1 MRSSGDSV
9 KAPKFS
15 LGHVAVDMEYGRGAG
30 LACIS
35 CISCFARHLRTR
47 SLHSRACEP
56 KASSEQCWSLEE
68 RRQWNSDASESN
80 RAPGRDALKP
90 SVQDRRPGGWR
101 AKGGAVP
108 PRLATK
114 RAGQGLFAAERVV
127 RCRPD
132 RVESVE
138 ADFVP
143 RDQRAQEF
151 DVMRDVR
158 ARNQKG
164 RAEAETIAR
173 FGCTPG
179 TFRGAGDECSI
190 RQRKALASGSADHRE

>member
-9 KAPKFS
+9 EAPKVS
-15 LGHVAVDMEYGRGAG
+15 LGHVAVDMEYGRGAV

-35 CISCFARHLRTR
+35 CLARHLRTR
-47 SLHSRACEP
+47 SLHSRACDP
-56 KASSEQCWSLEE
+56 KASSQQCRSLEE
-68 RRQWNSDASESN
+68 RRQWKSHAGESN
-80 RAPGRDALKP
+80 QASRRNALK
-90 SVQDRRPGGWR
+90 SAVHDRRLGGWR

-114 RAGQGLFAAERVV
+114 RDGQGLSAAERVV

-132 RVESVE
+132 WVESVE

-164 RAEAETIAR
+164 RAEAETITR

-179 TFRGAGDECSI
+179 TFRGAGDENSI
-190 RQRKALASGSADHRE
+190 RQRHALATGSTDDRE

>member
-9 KAPKFS
+9 EAPKVS
-15 LGHVAVDMEYGRGAG
+15 LGHVAVDMEYGRGAV

-35 CISCFARHLRTR
+35 CISRFARHLRTR

-68 RRQWNSDASESN
+68 RRQRKSHAGELN
-80 RAPGRDALKP
+80 RA
-90 SVQDRRPGGWR
+90 SRRNAQKSAVHDCRLGGWR
-101 AKGGAVP
+101 AEGGAVP

-114 RAGQGLFAAERVV
+114 RDGQGLSAAERVV

-138 ADFVP
+138 ANFVP
-143 RDQRAQEF
+143 RDQRVQEF

-164 RAEAETIAR
+164 RAEAETFAR

-190 RQRKALASGSADHRE
+190 RQRQALASGSANNRE

>member
-1 MRSSGDSV
+1 M
-9 KAPKFS
+9 
-15 LGHVAVDMEYGRGAG
+15 

-35 CISCFARHLRTR
+35 CISCIARHLRTR
-47 SLHSRACEP
+47 SLHCRACEP
-56 KASSEQCWSLEE
+56 EASTEQCWSLKE
-68 RRQWNSDASESN
+68 RRQRNSHASESN
-80 RAPGRDALKP
+80 RAPGWNALKP
-90 SVQDRRPGGWR
+90 SVQDCRLGGWR

-114 RAGQGLFAAERVV
+114 RDGQGLSAAERVV

-138 ADFVP
+138 ADLVP

-151 DVMRDVR
+151 GVMRDVR

-190 RQRKALASGSADHRE
+190 RQRHALATGSTDDRE

>member
-9 KAPKFS
+9 EAPKVS
-15 LGHVAVDMEYGRGAG
+15 LGHVAVDMEYGRGAV

-35 CISCFARHLRTR
+35 RFERHLRTR

-56 KASSEQCWSLEE
+56 KASSKQCRSLEE
-68 RRQWNSDASESN
+68 RRQWKSHAGESN
-80 RAPGRDALKP
+80 QASRRNALK
-90 SVQDRRPGGWR
+90 SAVHDRRLGGWR

-114 RAGQGLFAAERVV
+114 RDGQGLSAAERVV

-132 RVESVE
+132 WVESVE

-179 TFRGAGDECSI
+179 TFRGAGDENSI
-190 RQRKALASGSADHRE
+190 RQRHALATGSTDDRE